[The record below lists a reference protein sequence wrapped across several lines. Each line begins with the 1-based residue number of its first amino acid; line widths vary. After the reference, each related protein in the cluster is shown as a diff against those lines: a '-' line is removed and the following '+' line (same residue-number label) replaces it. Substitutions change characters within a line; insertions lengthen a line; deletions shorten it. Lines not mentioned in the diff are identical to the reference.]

1 MDIDFDLE
9 LRVAKA
15 AVFIQAIINILI
27 NKGITTKEDVDNEY
41 EKIRN
46 SQEFKKWID
55 KIEYMSHVQKIAE
68 KDIITEEDEKYIR
81 EKNDWDKKE
90 DVEDFI
96 QLIKWDSVFG
106 SLLDSDVT

>member
-1 MDIDFDLE
+1 MDIDYDLE

-15 AVFIQAIINILI
+15 AVFIQTIINILI
-27 NKGITTKEDVDNEY
+27 KKGIVTQEEVDNEY
-41 EKIRN
+41 TKIRN
-46 SQEFKKWID
+46 NKEFKKWID

-81 EKNDWDKKE
+81 EKNDWDNKE
-90 DVEDFI
+90 DIEDFI
-96 QLIKWDSVFG
+96 KLIKWDSIFS